1 MNPPKDGR
9 TVQVT
14 PAVENGISETL
25 KKDTAV
31 IRISTPQAS
40 NRLPPVASSP
50 SSSTMETV
58 SESIKD
64 EHIANLRESIIKMNQ
79 TISSQNS
86 EVDKIR
92 KMNQTLLVNAQT
104 AQLRAEKYKAAAIKM
119 KAKIKRLQ
127 LELET
132 EKKSTHEQMGFAVGQ
147 TTSLLERLF
156 VADKR
161 RKDLE
166 LRFGS
171 LARPSTKLRVE
182 LHASFTNS
190 KQQSSKQHQMHG
202 NIPHGVIVA
211 PEHLHDGSFTP
222 VKPSARHHTAH
233 LTFLSHHKKEPSPR
247 HLQLKKVNVPQKF
260 AAEIACERS
269 LLTEEEK
276 ILLQQLMELKEQK
289 SGDGR
294 MQQLGIGSSSRS
306 DARSSSRSNQQQKN
320 VHITSLN
327 ACSSRRDDDSSI
339 MDGGWDDEQMS
350 SAVR

>member
-1 MNPPKDGR
+1 
-9 TVQVT
+9 
-14 PAVENGISETL
+14 
-25 KKDTAV
+25 
-31 IRISTPQAS
+31 
-40 NRLPPVASSP
+40 
-50 SSSTMETV
+50 METV

-182 LHASFTNS
+182 LRASFTNS
-190 KQQSSKQHQMHG
+190 
-202 NIPHGVIVA
+202 N
-211 PEHLHDGSFTP
+211 
-222 VKPSARHHTAH
+222 
-233 LTFLSHHKKEPSPR
+233 
-247 HLQLKKVNVPQKF
+247 
-260 AAEIACERS
+260 
-269 LLTEEEK
+269 
-276 ILLQQLMELKEQK
+276 
-289 SGDGR
+289 
-294 MQQLGIGSSSRS
+294 
-306 DARSSSRSNQQQKN
+306 
-320 VHITSLN
+320 
-327 ACSSRRDDDSSI
+327 
-339 MDGGWDDEQMS
+339 
-350 SAVR
+350 